1 MRFLTSLSL
10 ALLAVSAT
18 ALDAC
23 PDSLQADYDYVVV
36 GSGAGGGPVAAR
48 LAEAGFTGALRD
60 DHAIGR
66 VLAGD

>member
-1 MRFLTSLSL
+1 MRFLTSLLL

-23 PDSLQADYDYVVV
+23 PSGVRADYDYVVV

-48 LAEAGFTGALRD
+48 LAEAGFTGAC
-60 DHAIGR
+60 HAMGE
-66 VLAGD
+66 VLVTG